1 MGHPLTP
8 DLSKLTIDELNNKY
22 GELLKRTT
30 AAYRMGN
37 SDMVYQ
43 LQLLMEDYQNEIQV
57 RNAKALQ
64 DMEKQ
69 SKQFKNII
77 DIQ

>member
-1 MGHPLTP
+1 MHPLTP
-8 DLSKLTIDELNNKY
+8 DLSKLTLDELNQKY
-22 GELLKRTT
+22 SDLLKRTT
-30 AAYRMGN
+30 AAYRMGS
-37 SDMVYQ
+37 SDMIYQ
-43 LQLLMEDYQNEIQV
+43 LQMLMEDYQNEIQV

-64 DMEKQ
+64 DMEKN